1 LGGNSQLA
9 LVLQIE
15 SQSKLNTK
23 GNWMKRTAGIL
34 SLVSIAVLLVASG
47 CSTLHKS
54 DAATLQGTW
63 TGRDSGDNTGG
74 ECCLVI
80 SGKSL
85 EFRGANADE
94 WYKGTFSLREDVN
107 PKQVVFSITECAVP
121 KYNGKTSYSLYQIE
135 NGVLTFA
142 ANEPGS
148 PTAPSSFD
156 DADSRRFVLKKK

>member
-1 LGGNSQLA
+1 
-9 LVLQIE
+9 
-15 SQSKLNTK
+15 
-23 GNWMKRTAGIL
+23 MKRTAGIL
-34 SLVSIAVLLVASG
+34 SLVSIALLLGASG

-54 DAATLQGTW
+54 DSAMLQGTW
-63 TGRDSGDNTGG
+63 KGQEVGITTEG
-74 ECCLVI
+74 ECSIIV
-80 SGKSL
+80 SGNNL
-85 EFRGANADE
+85 EFRGVNPNE